1 MRILVGL
8 LAVSLLYAAA
18 GCKSGSSKAPKTFCD
33 TTCFKDTLKFSGEGN
48 FSPYVYLT
56 AANCRPDKIIRSF
69 KGMGANLTIDFGFD
83 KVNVNKDF
91 IRCVMKDTS
100 SAYLLFNDC
109 MTGRGY
115 QIKLPFNKTGNMSR
129 RASGINSIDPKFSV
143 APDMI
148 AYTDRGN
155 IYVEQVGSG
164 KKQMMTFGKMLD
176 IDYDAIHEYIDTV
189 NVTSERIWVKVKVDN
204 KWKEI
209 EKKITLE

>member
-1 MRILVGL
+1 MRLLFIL
-8 LAVSLLYAAA
+8 AAASLLYAAA
-18 GCKSGSSKAPKTFCD
+18 GCKSSSSKAPKTFCD
-33 TTCFKDTLKFSGEGN
+33 TACFTDTLKFTGEGN
-48 FSPYVYLT
+48 FSPYVYVA
-56 AANCRPDKIIRSF
+56 AANCKPSKIIRSY

-83 KVNVNKDF
+83 QVNVNKDF
-91 IRCVMKDTS
+91 IRCLMKDTS

-115 QIKLPFNKTGNMSR
+115 QVKLPFNKTGTISK
-129 RASGINSIDPKFSV
+129 RASGINSIDPKFTV

-164 KKQMMTFGKMLD
+164 KKAMMTFGKMLD
-176 IDYDAIHEYIDTV
+176 IDYDALHEYIDTV
-189 NVTSERIWVKVKVDN
+189 NVTSDRIWVKVKVDD
-204 KWKEI
+204 KWTEI